1 MPERPRHA
9 STSPAG
15 LAAALADVDRSRS
28 GANPSLNNPQ
38 NQTPNTLLL
47 NAHQMCTHV
56 QATRTARS
64 TRVLTARLARWCPRR
79 VHTTLHT
86 PPVLR
91 TEGHTRAGTGNSSVA
106 ASSRVSS
113 ELAEQEERAR
123 GGRRGIPP
131 RLSAAPRRNAVLLRG
146 QIGLS
151 RGRGSRIGAVL
162 AWFRREVGSCGGRR
176 EKREWEEAV
185 SGFSAR
191 RRFGTFP
198 VLQSAFLFSAIVSFG
213 ARFWCQD

>member
-1 MPERPRHA
+1 MHTRCVH
-9 STSPAG
+9 T
-15 LAAALADVDRSRS
+15 
-28 GANPSLNNPQ
+28 
-38 NQTPNTLLL
+38 TP
-47 NAHQMCTHV
+47 
-56 QATRTARS
+56 ATRTARITLEFS
-64 TRVLTARLARWCPRR
+64 PAHRALPGGARAAS
-79 VHTTLHT
+79 TLHSTLHAT
-86 PPVLR
+86 PAVLR
-91 TEGHTRAGTGNSSVA
+91 TGAHPHRHGKQLSRGELPGLQRASRAGGESVRGPA
-106 ASSRVSS
+106 WGSRRGSPRRLGAMLS
-113 ELAEQEERAR
+113 LS
-123 GGRRGIPP
+123 GGR
-131 RLSAAPRRNAVLLRG
+131 SAWG
-146 QIGLS
+146 